1 VFSFQ
6 GSVLFLSFSAT
17 ASIVYH
23 AVFCLSRTFF
33 IFLNFFFEEIHLRSA
48 GHINSV
54 LLCVPLSDS
63 SGVCCAVMLL
73 AVNGERG
80 I

>member
-1 VFSFQ
+1 FCA
-6 GSVLFLSFSAT
+6 VLVFLSDSFD
-17 ASIVYH
+17 
-23 AVFCLSRTFF
+23 SRSCCILFVKNFF